1 MDNKSLSDEEQTKKK
16 ALEKQAESES
26 PHLPA
31 YFRDLVV
38 DFVLR
43 NPEEASKQRLSKE
56 WENQKSKYSPDHLKN
71 IL

>member
-1 MDNKSLSDEEQTKKK
+1 MDNKSLSDEQKTQKK
-16 ALEKQAESES
+16 ALEKQAESEA
-26 PHLPA
+26 PDMPLF
-31 YFRDLVV
+31 FRDLVV

-43 NPEEASKQRLSKE
+43 NPEEATKQRLSKE

>member
-1 MDNKSLSDEEQTKKK
+1 MDNKSLSDEQKTKKK
-16 ALEKQAESES
+16 ALEKQAELEA
-26 PHLPA
+26 PQIPA

-43 NPEEASKQRLSKE
+43 NPEEANRQRLSKE

-71 IL
+71 IS

>member
-1 MDNKSLSDEEQTKKK
+1 MDKSLSDEQRTKKK
-16 ALEKQAESES
+16 ALEKQAELEA
-26 PHLPA
+26 PQIPA

-43 NPEEASKQRLSKE
+43 NPEEANRQRLSKE

-71 IL
+71 IS